1 MGDMGKKGSKGPDR
15 VVAPEYGNDNQ
26 GQSESPSGGVAT
38 PAKPSG
44 TRGSKG
50 GAR

>member
-1 MGDMGKKGSKGPDR
+1 MGDLGKKGSKGPDR
-15 VVAPEYGNDNQ
+15 VVAGKSGNI
-26 GQSESPSGGVAT
+26 GQSNSEGKFDGDL
-38 PAKPSG
+38 KPKRPGG